1 MPAAAGGPRILLRR
15 LREIM
20 AEQASAQTRLDKLV
34 MVIAANMVAEVCS
47 IYLRRAGNALELF
60 ATEGLNRDAVH
71 RTRMRSG
78 EGLVGFVADAAEP
91 INLSNAAEHPRFAYR
106 PETGE
111 DPYRS
116 FLGVPIVRGG
126 QVYGVLTVQN
136 RAARQYDEEEVEAL
150 QTVAMVLAEVVAHG
164 ALFDIAELDE
174 PELRADRPRAYR
186 GEGLSEGVAV
196 GHVVLHEPRVRV
208 DRMIADDPQVEL
220 ERLDEAL
227 GSLRASVDDMLDS
240 SELDLTGESREVIEA
255 YRLFAQ
261 DQGWQQRLKDAV
273 RTGLTAD
280 AAVERV
286 QDELRLRVARAGDP
300 FLRERLHDLEDLAR
314 RLQRHLSGGQDGTS
328 LPRDAVLVARAMGP
342 AELLDYGR
350 SGVVALVLEDA
361 ATTSHVAIVARAMR
375 IPVVGSIKGITDAA
389 RAGDIIVVDGETG
402 ETHLRPPVEIVAAF
416 EARQTLIAQRVAQ
429 IAAVRDLPAVTR
441 DGVPIRLMMNA
452 GLLLDMPH
460 LLESG
465 ADGVGLFRTEL
476 QFMIG
481 QTMPRLADQI
491 SFYKR
496 VIEAAG
502 EKPIVFRT
510 LDLGGDKILPYG
522 RWEREENPA
531 LGWRAIRIA
540 LDRPAL
546 LRYQVR
552 ALSERRG
559 GRTLRLL
566 LPMVSD
572 VSEFN
577 AARALVDRELERAR
591 LMWPTAAQADAR
603 RRDARSARADVH
615 AAANSAQRRFRFDRV
630 ERPVPVHV
638 RRRPHQSA
646 RGQALR
652 FAEPG
657 RADDDPPDREERGRG
672 RRRCFAVRGDGR
684 PAARGHGADRAGP
697 AHVVDAAGQYRSGE
711 DDGAQPRHARS
722 RAIRRKALRSHR
734 SQPAYPS
741 GRLCRRARD
750 CRQIAM
756 VGRPIAVAGR
766 SAGQE
771 QIQGEW
777 WSRSVWPRR

>member
-1 MPAAAGGPRILLRR
+1 MPPAAGGPRILLRR

-60 ATEGLNRDAVH
+60 ATEGLNPAAVH
-71 RTRMRSG
+71 RTRMKAG
-78 EGLVGFVADAAEP
+78 EGLVGLVADAAEP
-91 INLSNAAEHPRFAYR
+91 VNLSNAPEHPRFAYR

-111 DPYRS
+111 DPFRS

-174 PELRADRPRAYR
+174 PELRTDRPRAFR

-196 GHVVLHEPRVRV
+196 GPVVLHEPRVRV

-220 ERLDEAL
+220 RRLDDAL
-227 GSLRASVDDMLDS
+227 TSLRNSVDEMLES

-261 DQGWQQRLKDAV
+261 DQGWQHRLRDAV
-273 RTGLTAD
+273 HTGLTAE

-314 RLQRHLSGGQDGTS
+314 RLQQHLDGKEEGGALS
-328 LPRDAVLVARAMGP
+328 RDAILVARSMGP

-350 SGVVALVLEDA
+350 KGVVALVLEDA

-375 IPVVGSIKGITDAA
+375 IPLIGNLEGLADTA
-389 RAGDIIVVDGETG
+389 RAGDMIAVDGETG
-402 ETHLRPPVEIVAAF
+402 EVHLRPLPEIVATF
-416 EARQTLIAQRVAQ
+416 DARRTLMAQRVAQ
-429 IAAVRDLPAVTR
+429 IAAVRDLPAVTK
-441 DGVPIRLMMNA
+441 DGVQIKLMMNA
-452 GLLLDMPH
+452 GLMIDMPH
-460 LLESG
+460 LVESG

-481 QTMPRLADQI
+481 QTMPRLADQT
-491 SFYKR
+491 SFYER
-496 VIEAAG
+496 IIEAAG
-502 EKPIVFRT
+502 NKPVVFRT

-552 ALSERRG
+552 ALLTASA

-577 AARALVDRELERAR
+577 AARALIDRELERAR
-591 LMWPTAAQADAR
+591 LMSLPQPKQTLVGAMLEVPALMFMLPQILRSADFVSIGSNDLFQFMFAVDRTNARVAR
-603 RRDARSARADVH
+603 RYDALNPASLTLIRQIVHSASESGGELSLCGEIAGKPLEAMALIGLGLRTLSMQPTNIGPVKMMVRSLDTREIAQFVDKLCGRTDH
-615 AAANSAQRRFRFDRV
+615 SLRTRLAA
-630 ERPVPVHV
+630 
-638 RRRPHQSA
+638 
-646 RGQALR
+646 
-652 FAEPG
+652 FA
-657 RADDDPPDREERGRG
+657 AERGI
-672 RRRCFAVRGDGR
+672 VL
-684 PAARGHGADRAGP
+684 
-697 AHVVDAAGQYRSGE
+697 
-711 DDGAQPRHARS
+711 
-722 RAIRRKALRSHR
+722 K
-734 SQPAYPS
+734 
-741 GRLCRRARD
+741 
-750 CRQIAM
+750 
-756 VGRPIAVAGR
+756 
-766 SAGQE
+766 
-771 QIQGEW
+771 
-777 WSRSVWPRR
+777 